1 MQQLRAVVCRTYELA
16 SIALDHCALSCF
28 CADLHRALGYLWVIL
43 CCFPFLQWCSH
54 CKTLTPTW
62 IALAAEVTSPELHV
76 AKLDATTEVAQ
87 AKRFDVRAFP
97 SVAQHRQPT
106 DCG

>member
-1 MQQLRAVVCRTYELA
+1 MSLYRPP
-16 SIALDHCALSCF
+16 SCAWLSVGLFCF
-28 CADLHRALGYLWVIL
+28 VSLSL
-43 CCFPFLQWCSH
+43 PLQWCSH

-97 SVAQHRQPT
+97 SVAKHR
-106 DCG
+106 